1 MVFLE
6 ELLFSISLS
15 TVKGMLF
22 FKIKFNHMLFKTNE
36 FPSMSLVVDKV
47 GGFSLFH
54 LLFEVV
60 SGLFKLFLCCFES
73 LHHLQSTTSQI
84 VVFCKVTMNQLHLD
98 FIWGNGYY
106 KVEQFFSFSKQ
117 GN

>member
-1 MVFLE
+1 
-6 ELLFSISLS
+6 
-15 TVKGMLF
+15 
-22 FKIKFNHMLFKTNE
+22 MLFKTNE

-54 LLFEVV
+54 VLFGVV
-60 SGLFKLFLCCFES
+60 PGLFKLFLSCFES

-98 FIWGNGYY
+98 FIWGNCYY
-106 KVEQFFSFSKQ
+106 KVEQLFSFSKQ
-117 GN
+117 GNWYYKIE